1 MSERLLA
8 LKNSRLLFLSLLM
21 RMMMIL
27 LIGVELDI
35 PAEIEL
41 EILNSKNCEQSP
53 VTRTHKNGC

>member
-1 MSERLLA
+1 
-8 LKNSRLLFLSLLM
+8 
-21 RMMMIL
+21 MIL

-53 VTRTHKNGC
+53 VTRTHKNGY